1 MGKVYCI
8 IKRNGN
14 FYFPVKSKAGP
25 YQNEDGSLKVG
36 YLAGMP
42 NFFGGTVNRR
52 NKFRALW
59 AEVLEESQ
67 DKISIGL
74 YGSEDENE
82 QNCKIESA
90 CQVELFQTSF
100 QSRRGRIDYDF
111 YLFDGDCYAG
121 MVTGEMT
128 IADFGAANRLALA
141 TDAVAPN
148 EKPERREMACILK
161 IPENRLPDNIDGFLD
176 LCIEMGGD
184 FLLDKGSITS
194 HRDWN
199 DEGTRNAFEEFCR
212 RYGHR
217 RISAT

>member
-14 FYFPVKSKAGP
+14 FYFPVKSKTGP

-42 NFFGGTVNRR
+42 NFFGGTIGER
-52 NKFRALW
+52 NKFQALR

-67 DKISIGL
+67 DKISIGSS
-74 YGSEDENE
+74 GPENENE
-82 QNCKIESA
+82 QNRKIESA
-90 CQVELFQTSF
+90 CQEILFHTF
-100 QSRRGRIDYDF
+100 FRSRRGRIDYDF
-111 YLFDGDCYAG
+111 YLFDGDGYAA
-121 MVTGEMT
+121 MAAGEMT
-128 IADFGAANRLALA
+128 IADFGTANRLALS
-141 TDAVAPN
+141 TDAAAPN
-148 EKPERREMACILK
+148 EEPERREMACILK
-161 IPENRLPDNIDGFLD
+161 IPENRLPNNIDGFLD

-199 DEGTRNAFEEFCR
+199 DEGTRNAFAEFCR
-212 RYGHR
+212 RYGR
-217 RISAT
+217 R